1 MPKGITE
8 EVMDYLERGYTVEQI
23 HSITGWNKEW
33 IQLVKD
39 KMETNK

>member
-1 MPKGITE
+1 MGITE
-8 EVMDYLERGYTVEQI
+8 EVINYVKRGYTVEQI

-39 KMETNK
+39 KVEADK